1 LKRLLFLLIF
11 IAFLPG
17 CKSHVEP
24 EKEKAKP
31 ATVQEETPVVEEEVQ
46 PQEDR
51 GPDGGL
57 GTLDYSRD
65 AKAISDEQSKQA
77 EKALEET
84 E

>member
-1 LKRLLFLLIF
+1 MKRFLVLFIF
-11 IAFLPG
+11 IGLLPG
-17 CKSHVEP
+17 CKSEVEP

-31 ATVQEETPVVEEEVQ
+31 AVVQEQPQAAEEEAE
-46 PQEDR
+46 PQDDR

-65 AKAISDEQSKQA
+65 AKAASDAESKAA

>member
-1 LKRLLFLLIF
+1 MKRILVLLIF
-11 IAFLPG
+11 IALISG

-24 EKEKAKP
+24 EKQKP
-31 ATVQEETPVVEEEVQ
+31 QPAAVQEQ
-46 PQEDR
+46 PSSAEQEAEPQDNR

-65 AKAISDEQSKQA
+65 AKDASDAESKEA
-77 EKALEET
+77 EKALKDT